1 MFSETS
7 TNVNKQDASSKW
19 SGYNYQGK
27 VALYVALYLIN
38 NPREINKN
46 DDENW
51 DRFAVEIEGL
61 EDFSILKN
69 NQYISIHQVKA
80 YESSNTISNFKGALW
95 GLLGKSID
103 FQNIQKSCLHTL
115 KRVKELEDRNFDNKN
130 KIKLLDPKEKSL
142 ESRYKESYIS
152 ETEKLECAFDKL
164 SFYNQHS
171 SYRLDV
177 ELEEINLLVK
187 EEIKTYYAKNNF
199 STDKMH
205 SDYVNGIFNKLLYEL
220 DVYIYKRHKK
230 ELTQNDYIY
239 FNKIIEYLNNGVDL
253 ATHEYF
259 LLELRRCIGEWNLE
273 HCDGCTEDEDFT
285 DEQCKSCNIRMFRS
299 EDVWIDNEK
308 FIDFIR
314 TINLH
319 LLIDR
324 NNLKVKDIVGIS
336 SYKKGYNRL
345 TYMIEENQ
353 EYKGIYDSKVKYD
366 NKLSKY
372 MSTSIMHL
380 KHGKYKLKEA
390 KKISQDIMK
399 SIESDAKLLVDLS
412 GITTLISED
421 VKVESIKSFENKIGK
436 DNLTDSDVTI
446 TDLKKE
452 YELESANFN
461 DLCIVEYRDLLEE

>member
-1 MFSETS
+1 MFSEASTS
-7 TNVNKQDASSKW
+7 VNNQDASSKW

-27 VALYVALYLIN
+27 VALYVVLYLIN
-38 NPREINKN
+38 NPGQIDKN
-46 DDENW
+46 DEENW
-51 DRFAVEIEGL
+51 NRFSVEIEGL
-61 EDFSILKN
+61 EDFSILKDD
-69 NQYISIHQVKA
+69 QYISIHQVKA

-95 GLLGKSID
+95 GLLGKSIQ
-103 FQNIQKSCLHTL
+103 FQSIQKSCLHTL
-115 KRVKELEDRNFDNKN
+115 KKVSQLNERTEDNEN
-130 KIKLLDPKEKSL
+130 KIKLLEPTKSL
-142 ESRYKESYIS
+142 EQGYKEAYSNDS
-152 ETEKLECAFDKL
+152 CKLECAFNKL
-164 SFYNQHS
+164 AFYNQHS

-177 ELEEINLLVK
+177 GLDEINDLVK
-187 EEIKTYYAKNNF
+187 EEIKTYYKQNNLG
-199 STDKMH
+199 TDKMH
-205 SDYVNGIFNKLLYEL
+205 DDYVNGIFNKLLYEL

-239 FNKIIEYLNNGVDL
+239 FNAIIEYLNNGVDL

-273 HCDGCTEDEDFT
+273 HCDGCIEDEDFT
-285 DEQCKSCNIRMFRS
+285 DEQCKTCNIRMFRS
-299 EDVWIDNEK
+299 EDVWTDDDK

-324 NNLKVKDIVGIS
+324 KKLKFKDIVRVS

-345 TYMIEENQ
+345 ISMVEESQ

-366 NKLSKY
+366 DKLSEY
-372 MSTSIMHL
+372 MCTSIMHL
-380 KHGKYKLKEA
+380 RHGKHKLKEA
-390 KKISQDIMK
+390 QKISQDIMK

-421 VKVESIKSFENKIGK
+421 VRVGSIKSFENKIGK
-436 DNLTDSDVTI
+436 DNLTDSDATM

-452 YELESANFN
+452 YKLEEANFN
-461 DLCIVEYRDLLEE
+461 DFSIVAYGDLLEE